1 MSINFCFMYFEALLL
16 DINNYDCFVFLMN
29 CTVIILKCFFF
40 APVVISVL
48 QFLPPDINIVTLV
61 FLHLLLI
68 FSLWIPDFSLVVG
81 MAVLIIG
88 WYIDQIRDWR
98 NLEMD
103 ITLWLKRKWWYFFVT
118 HTLDP
123 FWLSMFPTK
132 IV

>member
-61 FLHLLLI
+61 FLHLSLI
-68 FSLWIPDFSLVVG
+68 FYLHGSTSVPFYFSV
-81 MAVLIIG
+81 
-88 WYIDQIRDWR
+88 YISAASI
-98 NLEMD
+98 
-103 ITLWLKRKWWYFFVT
+103 
-118 HTLDP
+118 
-123 FWLSMFPTK
+123 
-132 IV
+132 